1 MRESFPAGGESQHL
15 LPCLLARLRG
25 ISRSSHVWRYSF
37 FYLGRRS
44 FCGAFQP
51 ALEPQ
56 SQSPHVPPGS
66 APASPPLVAAL
77 CSLRGA
83 AARGGHTGARRGW
96 RQPAGTGLLPRPF
109 ASPIPS
115 PPLPVLCPRPC
126 PTGLSD
132 ERARLPGPGRAAG
145 RLGGTSDSEPPHP
158 LTKQPLPRD
167 PAWNPARSVPL
178 PGSRRRAGVGDRLQA
193 APAHTHHPP
202 HRSAPQPCPPVS
214 L

>member
-1 MRESFPAGGESQHL
+1 MEASVRESFPAGGESQHL

-109 ASPIPS
+109 ASPLPS
-115 PPLPVLCPRPC
+115 PPRAVPPPVPNRAQR
-126 PTGLSD
+126 
-132 ERARLPGPGRAAG
+132 RARQASRTGPGSWAPWGYFRFGA
-145 RLGGTSDSEPPHP
+145 SPPFDK
-158 LTKQPLPRD
+158 T
-167 PAWNPARSVPL
+167 
-178 PGSRRRAGVGDRLQA
+178 
-193 APAHTHHPP
+193 AP
-202 HRSAPQPCPPVS
+202 S
-214 L
+214 